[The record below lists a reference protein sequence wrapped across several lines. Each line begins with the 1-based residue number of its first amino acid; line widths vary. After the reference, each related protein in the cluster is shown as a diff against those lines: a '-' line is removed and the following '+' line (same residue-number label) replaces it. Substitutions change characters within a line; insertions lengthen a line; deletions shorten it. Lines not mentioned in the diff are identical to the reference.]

1 MILSWLLKKK
11 ISCHILWQYVLQI
24 YAILGICLTKLFHEL
39 KIMHLSSRNIALI
52 FFPIMMSACLAN
64 ICSSR
69 SCLINFTNHSS
80 YTYYFVIL
88 SLVKAKYVTKLYGRM
103 FCLNMQFTMQEL
115 GGTCWF
121 HHTMLRY
128 LLENL
133 SNGKNKSILVARY
146 IDVLLD

>member
-1 MILSWLLKKK
+1 MFCKYMQFLVYVWQNDFMNW
-11 ISCHILWQYVLQI
+11 ISCIYYLVILCWFFSYHDVSMFSKYMQFAVSW
-24 YAILGICLTKLFHEL
+24 
-39 KIMHLSSRNIALI
+39 SSG
-52 FFPIMMSACLAN
+52 
-64 ICSSR
+64 SR
-69 SCLINFTNHSS
+69 LINFTNHSS

-115 GGTCWF
+115 GGTCRF